1 MTNKQESYE
10 KMSVATASYL
20 LANATITAG
29 LPSFSTYFTVV
40 VATNGQ
46 IQIFATQQE
55 TDTSGNTK
63 NKKLLR
69 TTLIAQAIDVDRRT
83 VAFATNVNNN
93 VLLSQVN
100 YTESDLN
107 KSSDTKLVG
116 ICQVIRDS
124 ANANVAALATYGITA
139 AVLTTLQT
147 SITNFNNAIPKVRV
161 GTTDSGEATQQLK
174 LAFITL
180 ASNWAKIDT
189 LVEMVRSTQPA
200 FYDEYQTVRK
210 VIDTSGTT
218 LSVKGLVT
226 DALSGEP
233 VKGVTVSFALDG
245 GMMLAKASKASSSTA
260 VVTKKSAEKGGIQVK
275 SMAAGTYQV
284 TLKKAGYADQV
295 VTASVNDGEMTVLNV
310 SISKN

>member
-29 LPSFSTYFTVV
+29 LPSFSNYFTVIQT
-40 VATNGQ
+40 TNGQ
-46 IQIFATQQE
+46 IVVLATQQE

-63 NKKLLR
+63 NKKQLR
-69 TTLIAQAIDVDRRT
+69 TTLISQAIDVDRRT

-100 YTESDLN
+100 YTESDLK

-139 AVLTTLQT
+139 AILTTLQT

-161 GTTDSGEATQQLK
+161 GNTDSSEATQQLK
-174 LAFITL
+174 VAFETL
-180 ASNWAKIDT
+180 AINWNKIDT
-189 LVEMVRSTQPA
+189 LVEMVRTSQPA
-200 FYDEYQTVRK
+200 FYDEYQNVRK
-210 VIDTSGTT
+210 VIDT
-218 LSVKGLVT
+218 
-226 DALSGEP
+226 
-233 VKGVTVSFALDG
+233 
-245 GMMLAKASKASSSTA
+245 
-260 VVTKKSAEKGGIQVK
+260 
-275 SMAAGTYQV
+275 
-284 TLKKAGYADQV
+284 
-295 VTASVNDGEMTVLNV
+295 
-310 SISKN
+310 

>member
-29 LPSFSTYFTVV
+29 LPSFSNYFTVIQT
-40 VATNGQ
+40 TNGQ
-46 IQIFATQQE
+46 IVVLATQQE

-63 NKKLLR
+63 NKKQLR
-69 TTLIAQAIDVDRRT
+69 TTLISQAIDVDRRT

-100 YTESDLN
+100 YTESDLK

-139 AVLTTLQT
+139 AILTTLQT

-161 GTTDSGEATQQLK
+161 GNTDSSEATQQLK
-174 LAFITL
+174 VAFETL
-180 ASNWAKIDT
+180 AINWNKID
-189 LVEMVRSTQPA
+189 LI
-200 FYDEYQTVRK
+200 Y
-210 VIDTSGTT
+210 
-218 LSVKGLVT
+218 L
-226 DALSGEP
+226 
-233 VKGVTVSFALDG
+233 
-245 GMMLAKASKASSSTA
+245 
-260 VVTKKSAEKGGIQVK
+260 
-275 SMAAGTYQV
+275 
-284 TLKKAGYADQV
+284 
-295 VTASVNDGEMTVLNV
+295 
-310 SISKN
+310 